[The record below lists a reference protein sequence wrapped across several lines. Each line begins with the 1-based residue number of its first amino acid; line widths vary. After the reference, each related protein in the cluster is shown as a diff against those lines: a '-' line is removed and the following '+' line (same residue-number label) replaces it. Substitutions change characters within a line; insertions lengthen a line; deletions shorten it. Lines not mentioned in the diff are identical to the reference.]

1 MEHVVLIT
9 DLVMN
14 FDKLR
19 VSKCRVGRKP
29 SAARVPLLLLSA
41 GMIIAAGARS
51 VSAAE
56 IQAAATSAD
65 SSPAPAAVDRS
76 ESDTASKP
84 SSSDSKSDA
93 RDAQS
98 LAGRSSEEVEAALG
112 KPTGKLQTAQGAL
125 WLYADWRIQFDQQG
139 RALKIEKDQPVRLS
153 KLDPEFVATS
163 DALARAAAA
172 RAAADEAELA
182 RAAAIRAQKIRI
194 ISNGGEQ
201 VDLPSILTEGKVT
214 IVDFYAEW
222 CGPCRQMSPQLE
234 QMART
239 DPDVVLVKIDIVK
252 WGTPVAQQFDLKSI
266 PNVRVFNRS
275 RTQLSEPTHD
285 LDLVLQ
291 QVNQAKGS

>member
-1 MEHVVLIT
+1 
-9 DLVMN
+9 MN
-14 FDKLR
+14 IDKLR

-29 SAARVPLLLLSA
+29 SAARVPVLLLSA

-51 VSAAE
+51 TSAAE

-98 LAGRSSEEVEAALG
+98 LAGRGSEEVEAALG

-252 WGTPVAQQFDLKSI
+252 WGTPVAQQFGLKSI

>member
-1 MEHVVLIT
+1 
-9 DLVMN
+9 MN
-14 FDKLR
+14 IDKLR

-29 SAARVPLLLLSA
+29 SAARIPVLLLSA

>member
-1 MEHVVLIT
+1 MLIT

-19 VSKCRVGRKP
+19 VSKCRVGGKA
-29 SAARVPLLLLSA
+29 SAAKVPVLLLCA

-51 VSAAE
+51 ASAAE

-84 SSSDSKSDA
+84 SKSDSKSDA
-93 RDAQS
+93 RDSQS
-98 LAGRSSEEVEAALG
+98 LAGRSGEEVEAALG

-139 RALKIEKDQPVRLS
+139 HALKIEKDQPVRLS

-163 DALARAAAA
+163 DALVRAAAA

-252 WGTPVAQQFDLKSI
+252 WGTPVAQQFGLKSI

-275 RTQLSEPTHD
+275 RTQLAEPTHD

>member
-1 MEHVVLIT
+1 
-9 DLVMN
+9 MN
-14 FDKLR
+14 IDKLR

-29 SAARVPLLLLSA
+29 SAARIPVLLLSA

-51 VSAAE
+51 ASAAE

-98 LAGRSSEEVEAALG
+98 LAGRGSEEVEAALG

-139 RALKIEKDQPVRLS
+139 RALRIEKDQPVRLS

>member
-1 MEHVVLIT
+1 
-9 DLVMN
+9 MN
-14 FDKLR
+14 IDKLR
-19 VSKCRVGRKP
+19 VSKCRVRRKP
-29 SAARVPLLLLSA
+29 SAARIPVLLLSA

-51 VSAAE
+51 ASAAE

-84 SSSDSKSDA
+84 SKSDSKSDA
-93 RDAQS
+93 RDSQS
-98 LAGRSSEEVEAALG
+98 LAGRSGEEVEAALG

-139 RALKIEKDQPVRLS
+139 HALKIEKDQPVRLS

-163 DALARAAAA
+163 DALVRAAAA

-252 WGTPVAQQFDLKSI
+252 WGTPVAQQFGLKSI

-275 RTQLSEPTHD
+275 RTQLAEPTHD

>member
-1 MEHVVLIT
+1 
-9 DLVMN
+9 MN
-14 FDKLR
+14 IDKLR

-29 SAARVPLLLLSA
+29 SAARVPVLLLSA

-51 VSAAE
+51 TSAAE

-98 LAGRSSEEVEAALG
+98 LAGRGSEEVEAALG
-112 KPTGKLQTAQGAL
+112 NPTGKLQTAQGAL

>member
-1 MEHVVLIT
+1 
-9 DLVMN
+9 MN
-14 FDKLR
+14 IDKLR

-51 VSAAE
+51 ASAAE

-98 LAGRSSEEVEAALG
+98 LAGRGSEEVEAALG

-139 RALKIEKDQPVRLS
+139 RALRIEKDQPVRLS